1 MTDSPGRPAACAA
14 KPQARCSRRALVALA
29 LAVLWPAPAPSLA
42 QVPEDGAVP
51 EICRRFDQALPAAAD
66 ETRTYEIAMG
76 IDWLDSRWPGGEI
89 FRYWR
94 RGAETRIVVYSR
106 VTGTPFFGAGDYEHC
121 RLEVWRA
128 EPDGGSR
135 LLRAEVFERNKNG
148 AHEIEIAADPERDG
162 YLYSFRPE
170 SEEPKSRFVEGPAT
184 IESVTTDGLFT
195 GKPRRV
201 MRIFGYGV
209 YEEIVL
215 AKPLQQTFGERT
227 YTRHQMKGDLRRIA
241 WFDQAEPPRLVRLC
255 AAETLGAIIDG
266 RVSKVRRPGSAAE
279 ADRTKAPKA
288 LEASVACAELDYD

>member
-1 MTDSPGRPAACAA
+1 MTDCLGRLPARAA
-14 KPQARCSRRALVALA
+14 KAQAISLRRCALVALA
-29 LAVLWPAPAPSLA
+29 LAALWPAPALA

-51 EICRRFDQALPAAAD
+51 EICRRFDRALPDAAD
-66 ETRTYEIAMG
+66 EKRTYEIAMG

-94 RGAETRIVVYSR
+94 QGAETRIVVYSR

-128 EPDGGSR
+128 EPAGGSR
-135 LLRAEVFERNKNG
+135 LLRAEVFERNKQG

-162 YLYSFRPE
+162 YVYSFRPE
-170 SEEPKSRFVEGPAT
+170 SEEPESRFVEGPAT

-195 GKPRRV
+195 GRPRRV

-209 YEEIVL
+209 YEEVEL

-241 WFDQAEPPRLVRLC
+241 WFDQAEEPRLVRLC

-266 RVSKVRRPGSAAE
+266 RVSKVRRPGGATE
-279 ADRTKAPKA
+279 ADSGEAPKA
-288 LEASVACAELDYD
+288 LEAAVACADLDYE